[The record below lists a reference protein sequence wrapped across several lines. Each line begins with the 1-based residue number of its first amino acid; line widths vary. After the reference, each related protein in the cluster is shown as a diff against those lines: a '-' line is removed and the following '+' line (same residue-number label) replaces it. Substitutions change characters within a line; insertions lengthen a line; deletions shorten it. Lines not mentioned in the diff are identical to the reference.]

1 MRPSPIPRRLP
12 SATAAALQ
20 APAEAALPR
29 LCLTEDELGTA
40 CGCSG
45 RFLRDHFPDL
55 PRIRRGGRVLY
66 PIDAVRAFLERVAAP
81 DTSSSM

>member
-1 MRPSPIPRRLP
+1 MRPSPITRRLP

-20 APAEAALPR
+20 ASPDSALPR
-29 LCLTEDELGTA
+29 LCLTEDELGAA

-45 RFLRDHFPDL
+45 RYIRDHFPDL

-66 PIDAVRAFLERVAAP
+66 PIEAVRAFLERVAAP
-81 DTSSSM
+81 DTPP